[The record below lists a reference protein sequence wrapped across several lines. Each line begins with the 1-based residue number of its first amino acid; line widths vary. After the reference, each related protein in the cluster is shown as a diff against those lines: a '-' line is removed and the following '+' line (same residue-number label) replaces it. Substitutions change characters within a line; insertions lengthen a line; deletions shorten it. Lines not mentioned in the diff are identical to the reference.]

1 VGVGQRNPSERRNI
15 VNSSEVGTKVNMN
28 SLIVVVALFTLI
40 STAHAQ
46 TQTPASSNEP
56 VVVVTGEGLVKA
68 TPDQAWVAFA
78 VESRSKNPKDAQTQ
92 NAKSMTSVQERLV
105 ASGIPKDAIRTLS
118 YDLHLEADWVD
129 GRQVPR
135 GYVARNTIEV
145 RLDEIRRV
153 GEVIDIAITSGA
165 NNVHGVRFDL
175 KQRDALERE
184 ALKRATADARERAE
198 AAAAGVGAAIGR
210 VLRIE
215 EPVRAPYPP
224 PVPMM
229 REMAMTAQDSR
240 AAATPV
246 VAGEIEIR
254 STVTLTASLK

>member
-1 VGVGQRNPSERRNI
+1 MKTVVL
-15 VNSSEVGTKVNMN
+15 VLALLSSAAAV
-28 SLIVVVALFTLI
+28 S
-40 STAHAQ
+40 AQ
-46 TQTPASSNEP
+46 TSTSSNEP
-56 VVVVTGEGLVKA
+56 VVVVTGEGIVKSA
-68 TPDQAWVAFA
+68 PDQAWVMLA

-92 NAKSMTSVQERLV
+92 NATSMSRVYERLIAAGV
-105 ASGIPKDAIRTLS
+105 PKNAIRTLS
-118 YDLHLEADWVD
+118 YDLQLESDWVN

-145 RLDEIRRV
+145 RLDDITQV
-153 GEVIDIAITSGA
+153 GEIIDVAITSGA
-165 NNVHGVRFDL
+165 NSVHGVRFDL

-184 ALKRATADARERAE
+184 ALKLATADARARAE
-198 AAAAGVGAAIGR
+198 AAAAGAGGSIGR

-215 EPVRAPYPP
+215 EPTRGVQP

-229 REMAMTAQDSR
+229 REMAMTDSR

-254 STVTLTASLK
+254 SVVVLTALLK